1 MPIFASVPSLGNHN
15 EATSPSPKNRLLF
28 STMRALSLCLLTLF
42 ISVAA
47 FAQAQAPA
55 APGIPGVTTLRI
67 KSAVLGEDRN
77 ILVRTPRGYEAGNAR
92 YPVLYMTDGD
102 AHITHTGATADFLA
116 RNGRMSELI
125 VVGIPNTDR
134 TRDLSPTKISTVGAT
149 GAPQFPT
156 SGGAD
161 KFLQFIETEVMPE
174 IEKNYRAHPYRIL
187 AGHSLGGLFT
197 VYAMVSKPDLFN
209 SYIAVSPALNWD
221 NQVVIKRAEE
231 FLKTRKEAPR
241 TLYFSL
247 GYEPGPIEDAFHQFK
262 QLLTRYPGKG
272 LEWEAQEMTDE
283 DHGSVVLR
291 SHYAGLRKIYS
302 DWRIPQDPDSGQI
315 GVDLKGAD
323 AHYKKLSDK
332 FGYTMGTPELLINQ
346 IGYQLLFAERPE
358 DAIAAFKANV
368 ERYPDSAN
376 VYDSLA
382 EAYERGG
389 RNDLAAPLY
398 EKAYQNGQKINDPN
412 TQLYKTN
419 FDRVSAKLKQTSSTS
434 SNTKP

>member
-1 MPIFASVPSLGNHN
+1 MPIHASVPCLGKIN
-15 EATSPSPKNRLLF
+15 EATSLSPENRFWFQPLRIF
-28 STMRALSLCLLTLF
+28 SLCLLQLLL
-42 ISVAA
+42 ISAA
-47 FAQAQAPA
+47 ALAQAPA
-55 APGIPGVTTLRI
+55 QAQPPAIPGVTTLRL
-67 KSAVLGEDRN
+67 KSTVLGEDRN
-77 ILVRTPRGYEAGNAR
+77 ILVRTPRGYEHGNAR
-92 YPVLYMTDGD
+92 YPVLYLTDGD
-102 AHITHTGATADFLA
+102 AHILHTASTIDFLS

-134 TRDLSPTKISTVGAT
+134 MRDLSPTKISTVGAT

-161 KFLQFIETEVMPE
+161 KFLQFIETELMPE

-197 VYAMVSKPDLFN
+197 VYAMISKPDMFN
-209 SYIAVSPALNWD
+209 SYIAVSPALHWD
-221 NQVVIKRAEE
+221 NQVVIKRAEQ
-231 FLKTRKEAPR
+231 FLKTRKDSAR

-262 QLLTRYPGKG
+262 QLLTRQQSKG

-302 DWRIPQDPDSGQI
+302 DWRIPQDPDSGRVA
-315 GVDLKGAD
+315 VDLKGAD
-323 AHYKKLSDK
+323 EHYKKLSDK
-332 FGYTMGTPELLINQ
+332 FGFVVPVPENLINQ
-346 IGYQLLFAERPE
+346 IGYQLLFADRPD
-358 DAIAAFKANV
+358 DAIATFKANV
-368 ERYPDSAN
+368 ERYPESAN

-389 RNDLAAPLY
+389 RADLAAPLY
-398 EKAYQNGQKINDPN
+398 EKAYQNGQKIKDPN

-419 FDRVSAKLKQTSSTS
+419 FDRAAAKVKQASSS
-434 SNTKP
+434 QRQ